1 VPGLLTM
8 SWPTTDGSTVTA
20 VGSLTVQ
27 PTVSTLVATDP
38 QCVTTACRLTVSQPS
53 VTVSVLYHV
62 VNASAGVDYSFIVT
76 TDLGSVRSAV
86 EYKAAP
92 HV

>member
-1 VPGLLTM
+1 
-8 SWPTTDGSTVTA
+8 
-20 VGSLTVQ
+20 
-27 PTVSTLVATDP
+27 LVAPDS
-38 QCVTTACRLTVSQPS
+38 QCVATACRRTVSQSS

-62 VNASAGVDYSFIVT
+62 VNASAGLNYSFIVT